1 MHNKIL
7 TLFNQVAQA
16 EKLDESV
23 NVAIGAKA

>member
-7 TLFNQVAQA
+7 TLFNPLAQA

-23 NVAIGAKA
+23 NAAIGLKA

>member
-7 TLFNQVAQA
+7 TLSNRVAKA

-23 NVAIGAKA
+23 NLAIGVKA

>member
-16 EKLDESV
+16 EKPDKSV
-23 NVAIGAKA
+23 NVAIGVKA

>member
-7 TLFNQVAQA
+7 TLFNHLAQA

-23 NVAIGAKA
+23 NVAIGVKA